1 MTADSAALYNVQ
13 QPKDLPVDVPPQ
25 QNARPAI
32 KSDGTVTMPSTD
44 KLPVDAKIDVSK
56 IKLSL
61 PFGLE
66 KSVPELP
73 FMKSDTTKKDT
84 TEKKQ
89 KP

>member
-1 MTADSAALYNVQ
+1 MTSDSSALYNVQ
-13 QPKDLPVDVPPQ
+13 QPPNLPVDLPSQNIPPMVK
-25 QNARPAI
+25 P
-32 KSDGTVTMPSTD
+32 DGTLSLPSSD

-66 KSVPELP
+66 KSIPELP

-84 TEKKQ
+84 TEKKV